1 MLHFEALYA
10 DALPA
15 TVTNSCRKISGEA
28 DLIEELAAYSPLI
41 PDGKDLKVTFM
52 LEFPDEAER
61 KVHLNQLIGIKE
73 LISI

>member
-1 MLHFEALYA
+1 MLHFEVLYA

-61 KVHLNQLIGIKE
+61 KVRLNQLIGIKE

>member
-1 MLHFEALYA
+1 MLHFEVLYA

-28 DLIEELAAYSPLI
+28 DLIEELVAYSPLI
-41 PDGKDLKVTFM
+41 PDGRDLKVTFM

-61 KVHLNQLIGIKE
+61 KVRLNQLIGIKE